1 MKAKEKVFK
10 ARHLAFLGVA
20 VLSLVAALGL
30 VGCGGDSSASSDSSN
45 VDDKYADLEPVTLIL
60 TDSTSQDSAGNQW
73 GELIAEKAS
82 EITGGKMTV
91 EYHGLGELGG
101 DADILRQEQSND
113 VQMVITQPATQ
124 VSFIGDMAVFDL
136 PMAFATYDAEQIET
150 VLNGDNEFTQGLQA
164 SCNEAGFQ
172 LLGWLQD
179 GTYRQTTSNKALN
192 SLDDFKGFQIRTME
206 NNNHMAFWSA
216 LGAEPTPLAFA
227 EVYFALQNGTVDGQE
242 NAVDTSTGSS
252 FQEVQDYLCMTNHIL
267 YANNLTINKE
277 CWDGLDPAYQEAL
290 TQAVAEATD
299 TIKPKITELE
309 TQNIGVFEDAGA
321 QVIEYGDDFFEQV
334 LAVEG
339 VQQLYADISSQTGG
353 LSDTMVAELEK
364 TKE

>member
-1 MKAKEKVFK
+1 
-10 ARHLAFLGVA
+10 
-20 VLSLVAALGL
+20 
-30 VGCGGDSSASSDSSN
+30 
-45 VDDKYADLEPVTLIL
+45 
-60 TDSTSQDSAGNQW
+60 
-73 GELIAEKAS
+73 
-82 EITGGKMTV
+82 
-91 EYHGLGELGG
+91 
-101 DADILRQEQSND
+101 
-113 VQMVITQPATQ
+113 
-124 VSFIGDMAVFDL
+124 
-136 PMAFATYDAEQIET
+136 
-150 VLNGDNEFTQGLQA
+150 
-164 SCNEAGFQ
+164 
-172 LLGWLQD
+172 
-179 GTYRQTTSNKALN
+179 
-192 SLDDFKGFQIRTME
+192 
-206 NNNHMAFWSA
+206 MAFWSA

-321 QVIEYGDDFFEQV
+321 QVIEYSDDFFEQV
-334 LAVEG
+334 LAVKG
-339 VQQLYADISSQTGG
+339 VQDLYADISSQTNG

>member
-1 MKAKEKVFK
+1 MKVKEKASKAKYLVF
-10 ARHLAFLGVA
+10 FGIA

-30 VGCGGDSSASSDSSN
+30 VGCGGESTSETDTSG
-45 VDDKYADLEPVTLIL
+45 VDEKYADLDPVTLIL
-60 TDSTSQDSAGNQW
+60 TDSTSQGSAGNQW
-73 GELIAEKAS
+73 GELISEKAS
-82 EITGGKMTV
+82 EITGGKLTV
-91 EYHGLGELGG
+91 DYHGVGELGG
-101 DADILRQEQSND
+101 DTDILRQEQSND
-113 VQMVITQPATQ
+113 VQMVITQPATE

-150 VLNGDNEFTQGLQA
+150 VLNGDNEFTQGLQE

-192 SLDDFKGFQIRTME
+192 TLEDFKGFQIRTME
-206 NNNHMAFWSA
+206 NTNHMAFWSA

-242 NAVDTSTGSS
+242 NAVDTSVGSS

-290 TQAVAEATD
+290 MQAVSEATD
-299 TIKPKITELE
+299 TIKPQITELE
-309 TQNIGVFEDAGA
+309 TTNIGVFEDAGA
-321 QVIEYGDDFFEQV
+321 QIIEYDDSFFEQV
-334 LAVEG
+334 LALDG

-364 TKE
+364 TKQ

>member
-1 MKAKEKVFK
+1 
-10 ARHLAFLGVA
+10 
-20 VLSLVAALGL
+20 
-30 VGCGGDSSASSDSSN
+30 
-45 VDDKYADLEPVTLIL
+45 
-60 TDSTSQDSAGNQW
+60 
-73 GELIAEKAS
+73 
-82 EITGGKMTV
+82 
-91 EYHGLGELGG
+91 
-101 DADILRQEQSND
+101 
-113 VQMVITQPATQ
+113 
-124 VSFIGDMAVFDL
+124 MAVFDL

-150 VLNGDNEFTQGLQA
+150 VLNGDNEFSQGLQA

-277 CWDGLDPAYQEAL
+277 CWDSLDPAYQEAL
-290 TQAVAEATD
+290 TQAVSEATD
-299 TIKPKITELE
+299 TIRPMITELE